1 MDAIMARDF
10 NFDNTLGDGFG
21 LPRTICNRY
30 VSSCSALIGKEVCV
44 GFCLAS
50 FFKSRRDEIISRW
63 VDLLKTEV
71 GAQYAARPRKEL
83 LGTVSKAYD
92 AEVDVILRND
102 YKKVSAFITEIT
114 KMRLEAGFLLS
125 DVQKAFELFRRL
137 VIDLLIKETS
147 LVDFA
152 DAVVRMNDC
161 LNYTIHRFS
170 DHFQSM
176 HEKKILDHNRSLEA
190 EIIARTA
197 ELVESELNYKTLV
210 EEINDGYFVVQNKV
224 IVFANQA
231 FCNMHGYG
239 LKEVLGAHFSDF
251 VAPGDLKKIVGIFK
265 RGLKKRTSSRIFE
278 YLRLTQKKETY
289 PTEIQSKVA
298 QYGNHISRIGI
309 CRDIT
314 NRVRLEGKMRESE
327 RMATIGQITTS
338 LSHEIRNPLSA
349 IKMNLQILKKNP
361 QIMGNDQRRIDIS
374 AKEVN
379 RLEGILE
386 EVLDFAKPLQI
397 KPGRVDINAIVA
409 AALDLLE
416 MKFAEAGINIVT
428 DLDSNLP
435 TIQADG
441 EKLGQALINI
451 LLNALEASSYGS
463 KVEIQTTFGPGHR
476 GGVEILLADEGH
488 GIRGQY
494 ASEIF
499 KPFFTTKSSGTG
511 LGLSNAHRIIDA
523 HGGRIDVDNR
533 PIPGAFFKITLPA
546 DNHD

>member
-1 MDAIMARDF
+1 M
-10 NFDNTLGDGFG
+10 
-21 LPRTICNRY
+21 
-30 VSSCSALIGKEVCV
+30 
-44 GFCLAS
+44 GFCLPS
-50 FFKSRRDEIISRW
+50 FFKSRRNEIITRW

-147 LVDFA
+147 LADFA

-170 DHFQSM
+170 DHFQAM

-231 FCNMHGYG
+231 FCKMHGYG

-251 VAPGDLKKIVGIFK
+251 VAPGDREIIVGIFK

-278 YLRLTQKKETY
+278 YRRLTQKKETY

-314 NRVRLEGKMRESE
+314 NRVRLERKMRESE

-397 KPGRVDINAIVA
+397 KPGRVEINAIVA
-409 AALDLLE
+409 AALELLE

-441 EKLGQALINI
+441 DKLVQALINI

-463 KVEIQTTFGPGHR
+463 KVEIQTTFGPGHG

-488 GIRGQY
+488 GIRGQH

-523 HGGRIDVDNR
+523 HGGRIDVDKR